1 MSSRSTGAGSG
12 AGTLKS
18 CRVDSLI
25 ISARFLSDFG
35 RMPFKKSN
43 YVLPRWASHNPQYME
58 RPSF

>member
-43 YVLPRWASHNPQYME
+43 YVLPRSTGIT
-58 RPSF
+58 